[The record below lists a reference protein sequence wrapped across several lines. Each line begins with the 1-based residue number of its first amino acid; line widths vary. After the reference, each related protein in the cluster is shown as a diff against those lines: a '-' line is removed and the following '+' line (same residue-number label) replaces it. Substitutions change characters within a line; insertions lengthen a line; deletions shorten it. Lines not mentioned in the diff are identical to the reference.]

1 MRSTVRI
8 YDVHKEYMILFTVI
22 MLLLFFFKRHFNW
35 NVGAAAVCPTLR
47 RLFWFCGYSAKKK
60 KKCPPEQ

>member
-22 MLLLFFFKRHFNW
+22 MLLFFLKRHFNW
-35 NVGAAAVCPTLR
+35 NVGAAAVCQTLR
-47 RLFWFCGYSAKKK
+47 RLFLFWRF
-60 KKCPPEQ
+60 